1 MMSTPMQEAHAA
13 GMTGAHARTLRVVV
27 ADDHAMVRD
36 GLKRIIDS
44 EPDMQVTGQ
53 ATDGASTLAS
63 LKDADADVVLVD
75 LTMPDT
81 HGPSLVTSVR
91 RDHPD
96 LPILVVSMHDTP
108 AVVRAALQAG
118 ATGYITKD
126 ANPDRLIEAI
136 RAVVAGRRYVDPAL
150 QEALRRSPMLS
161 PSVLSPR
168 ELQVLRMLAQG
179 QSNTEVAATL
189 HLSEKT
195 VSTHKT
201 NILAKLHLNTLVDLV
216 RYADQNGLR

>member
-1 MMSTPMQEAHAA
+1 MMPVTPPSQDAVGFGPHT
-13 GMTGAHARTLRVVV
+13 TGTLRVVV

-44 EPDMQVTGQ
+44 EPDMRVIGQ
-53 ATDGASTLAS
+53 ATDGASTLDCLREVA
-63 LKDADADVVLVD
+63 ADVLLVD

-81 HGPSLVTSVR
+81 HGPSLVTAVR
-91 RDHPD
+91 RGHPD
-96 LPILVVSMHDTP
+96 LPILVVTMHDTP

-118 ATGYITKD
+118 ATGYVTKD
-126 ANPDRLIEAI
+126 SNPDRLIEAI
-136 RAVVAGRRYVDPAL
+136 RAVVAGRRYVDPSL
-150 QEALRRSPMLS
+150 QEALRQTPMLS
-161 PSVLSPR
+161 PAALSPR

-179 QSNTEVAATL
+179 QSNTEVASNL

-201 NILAKLHLNTLVDLV
+201 NILAKLHLHTLADLV
-216 RYADQNGLR
+216 RYADMNGLR